1 MYEETMKEYKF
12 TIFTPCYNGGGK
24 IGRVFKSVTSQ
35 TYHNFEWIIVN
46 DGSTDNSKEEIEQ
59 LRKQYP
65 EIDSKIIYL
74 EQENQGKHMAWNR
87 GVSLATGDLFLSAD
101 ADDSFLPNTLEY
113 FNEKINN
120 LPDVSKGADLSS
132 SRFSGVNVCVYDPV
146 NNEIIGT
153 PYPENGLVSDN
164 IELQYRYHIQ
174 GEHWGILRTDLLREN
189 LFPTGKGHYW
199 PENRLWFTFAIRGY
213 KVMCY
218 NDYLRAYY
226 YEPSSLTHNIRH
238 RLNRAKVII
247 DLRQD
252 FWLLKN
258 CGRHIFSYSPKGYL
272 GIYANIL
279 KHLVM
284 YILCLIMRK

>member
-1 MYEETMKEYKF
+1 MTNYKF
-12 TIFTPCYNGGGK
+12 TIFTPCYNGGK
-24 IGRVFKSVTSQ
+24 IGRVFKSVASQ

-46 DGSTDNSKEEIEQ
+46 DGSTDNSKEEIKQ

-120 LPDVSKGADLSS
+120 LPDVSEIGDLTK

-174 GEHWGILRTDLLREN
+174 GEHWGVVRIDLLKRTK
-189 LFPTGKGHYW
+189 FPTVKASFCS
-199 PENRLWFTFAIRGY
+199 ENRLWFAFAKQGY
-213 KVMCY
+213 KVMCF
-218 NDYLRAYY
+218 NDCLRAYY
-226 YEPSSLTHNIRH
+226 YEPASLTN
-238 RLNRAKVII
+238 NRKHKFNRKIVAMY
-247 DLRQD
+247 LRNEIWK
-252 FWLLKN
+252 FKEVG
-258 CGRHIFSYSPKGYL
+258 CIIFSYSPLGYFRL
-272 GIYANIL
+272 LISIFKYAL
-279 KHLVM
+279 KYGLSYV
-284 YILCLIMRK
+284 IKK